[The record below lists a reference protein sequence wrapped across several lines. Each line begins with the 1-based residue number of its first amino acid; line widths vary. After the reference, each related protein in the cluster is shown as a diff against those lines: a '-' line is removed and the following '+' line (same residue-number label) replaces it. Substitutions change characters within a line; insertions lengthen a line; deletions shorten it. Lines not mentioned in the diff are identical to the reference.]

1 MLTGT
6 EAPSPTAHLETGFS
20 VFSQTFNALPVP
32 DHRIELYL

>member
-32 DHRIELYL
+32 DDRIEFYL